1 MSKKVMRD
9 EPTLRFLSSL
19 KELRFKK
26 GLTLETISKKL
37 DIPLKTYMNYEYS
50 VTMPLLSNLFVLAE
64 FFDYD
69 LSGSIN
75 HKRYYGGLPQ
85 IETVPQKRDKKCIY
99 LDEPAK
105 RFLNSLRS
113 EREKIGLTL
122 IEAAGLLGCNFG
134 QLADYEKLEY
144 YPMLGM
150 FIKLAELYKYDVSD
164 SVNYK
169 YFYQK
174 INKHDFR
181 TSLKRYGLGRKELA
195 QLTGYSEGAVNK
207 TVNFTPGLSLGC
219 LSAILKVIEQENT
232 AYKHRQRLL
241 NKSRSEEYNR
251 NRRYSNA

>member
-1 MSKKVMRD
+1 MNKKVMRD
-9 EPTLRFLSSL
+9 DPTLRFLSSL
-19 KELRFKK
+19 KELRLKK
-26 GLTLETISKKL
+26 GLTLKTISEQL
-37 DIPLKTYMNYEYS
+37 NISVKTYMNYEYFVS
-50 VTMPLLSNLFVLAE
+50 MPSLSNLIFISE

-69 LSGSIN
+69 LSDSIN
-75 HKRYYGGLPQ
+75 HKRYYGGLPH
-85 IETVPQKRDKKCIY
+85 IEIVPQKRDKKCIY

-122 IEAAGLLGCNFG
+122 IEAAGLLDCNFG

-150 FIKLAELYKYDVSD
+150 FIKLSELYKYDISD

-195 QLTGYSEGAVNK
+195 QLTGYSEGVVNK
-207 TVNFTPGLSLGC
+207 TINFTPNLSLGC

-241 NKSRSEEYNR
+241 NKSRSEEYNC